1 MKKILVIAAHPD
13 DEILGC
19 GATLLYYKKLGYS
32 IKVIFLSDGESS
44 RNLKKNEK
52 KKLIKLRS
60 DQAKKVSKISKFLK
74 PEFINYPDNQ
84 LDTIPLLKI
93 VQKIEKEI
101 IRFKPSII
109 FTHYENDLNVDHQIA
124 FKSVLTAT
132 RPKSKSFVRKIYC
145 FEIPSNTDF
154 SFKKNKNKIFV
165 PNFYVNIEK
174 YLKKKLELLRIYSG
188 EMKRWPHQ
196 RSIKGIKVISN
207 YRGSQI
213 GVKNAE
219 AFVCIR
225 NLEN

>member
-19 GATLLYYKKLGYS
+19 GATLLYYQKLGYS
-32 IKVIFLSDGESS
+32 IKVIFLSDGKSS

-74 PEFINYPDNQ
+74 PKFINYPDNQ
-84 LDTIPLLKI
+84 LDTIPILKI

>member
-74 PEFINYPDNQ
+74 PKFINYPDNQ
-84 LDTIPLLKI
+84 LDTIPILKI

-219 AFVCIR
+219 AFICIR